1 MFSEKTFIFG
11 FLPFSSVRVFSL
23 IFNFN
28 FNFMNINFEDIEIN
42 INNISN
48 SEGDHDKLINGDI
61 QLRED

>member
-1 MFSEKTFIFG
+1 
-11 FLPFSSVRVFSL
+11 
-23 IFNFN
+23 
-28 FNFMNINFEDIEIN
+28 MNINFEDIEIN